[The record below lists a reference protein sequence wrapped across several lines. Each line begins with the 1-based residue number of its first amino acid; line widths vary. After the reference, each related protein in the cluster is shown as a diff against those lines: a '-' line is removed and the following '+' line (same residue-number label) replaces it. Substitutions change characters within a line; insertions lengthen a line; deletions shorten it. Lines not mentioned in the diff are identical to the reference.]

1 MNTSLPRPPLALV
14 VATQLF
20 LGVLFG
26 DGIAAIALL
35 PGVAASVA
43 EALPEYAD
51 LRGPVLASS
60 IGFNALG
67 LITIALVSLLVHR
80 IYRGTMLT
88 RQSVIWVGALVAIL
102 VCAALQIVSGAA
114 VISGGQAGSPFLALI
129 LAIGV
134 LAILTIAGITLVLRS
149 LLRNAIAM
157 RAELDEVV

>member
-26 DGIAAIALL
+26 VGVAAIVLL

-43 EALPEYAD
+43 ETLPEYTD

-60 IGFNALG
+60 IGFIALG
-67 LITIALVSLLVHR
+67 LITIALISLLVHR
-80 IYRGTMLT
+80 IYRGTMLSK
-88 RQSVIWVGALVAIL
+88 QLVSV
-102 VCAALQIVSGAA
+102 AA

-129 LAIGV
+129 LAMGI
-134 LAILTIAGITLVLRS
+134 LALLTIAGITLVLRS
-149 LLRNAIAM
+149 LLRSAIAM